1 MNIFT
6 FAWALV
12 ASGDACK
19 ESAKA
24 MHTAFTGNAEYWNP
38 AFNVN

>member
-1 MNIFT
+1 MKIFT

-12 ASGDACK
+12 ASGDACE
-19 ESAKA
+19 ESEKA
-24 MHTAFTGNAEYWNP
+24 MHTSFTGNAEYWNP